1 MATPHINAEPGDFAP
16 TVLMPG
22 DPLRAKYI
30 AETFLDDAKLV
41 CDVRNVFGFTGSYRG
56 SRALD
61 HGARD
66 GDSLGLDLLLRAHGA
81 LRRQAHHAGRQLRH
95 LPPGCQAPRHRHRHG
110 RLHRLRSQPDAVHG
124 PRPRRPG
131 ELQPRPPRGRASPK
145 RATLPY
151 HVGNIFSADLFYT
164 PQPEIFD
171 LMAKYQILGVE
182 MESAGLYP
190 LAAEH
195 GVEALAVCTVSDNI
209 RTHEAMSSADRQTS
223 FNEMIELALETAV
236 AASARVNRKDARDAR
251 HRRDRIS
258 CPGAGRDAW
267 FREHRPS
274 GTSDVPAPPNQ
285 RGRSVVTGRAS
296 TTLIE
301 RAAACFVAG

>member
-30 AETFLDDAKLV
+30 AETYLEDARLV
-41 CDVRNVFGFTGSYRG
+41 CNVRNVFGFTGSYRG
-56 SRALD
+56 DELSVMA
-61 HGARD
+61 HGMGIPSASIYFSELMEHFGVKRIMRVGSCGTSHPDVKLRDIVIAMGASTDSGINRMRFMGHDLAAIASFNLVRHAVDIAEARD
-66 GDSLGLDLLLRAHGA
+66 
-81 LRRQAHHAGRQLRH
+81 
-95 LPPGCQAPRHRHRHG
+95 
-110 RLHRLRSQPDAVHG
+110 
-124 PRPRRPG
+124 
-131 ELQPRPPRGRASPK
+131 
-145 RATLPY
+145 LPY

-209 RTHEAMSSADRQTS
+209 RTHEAMSSKDRQTS
-223 FNEMIELALETAV
+223 FNQMIELALETAV
-236 AASARVNRKDARDAR
+236 AASGK
-251 HRRDRIS
+251 
-258 CPGAGRDAW
+258 
-267 FREHRPS
+267 
-274 GTSDVPAPPNQ
+274 
-285 RGRSVVTGRAS
+285 
-296 TTLIE
+296 
-301 RAAACFVAG
+301 

>member
-30 AETFLDDAKLV
+30 ADTYLEDARLV
-41 CDVRNVFGFTGSYRG
+41 CDVRNVFGFTGGYRG
-56 SRALD
+56 LD
-61 HGARD
+61 V
-66 GDSLGLDLLLRAHGA
+66 SIMAHGMGIPSA
-81 LRRQAHHAGRQLRH
+81 SIYFSELMEHFGVERIMRVGSCGTSHPDVKLRDIVIAMGASTDSGVN
-95 LPPGCQAPRHRHRHG
+95 
-110 RLHRLRSQPDAVHG
+110 RLRFMGHDLAALASFRLVRHAVEIAEA
-124 PRPRRPG
+124 R
-131 ELQPRPPRGRASPK
+131 E
-145 RATLPY
+145 LPY

-209 RTHEAMSSADRQTS
+209 RTHEAMSSEDRQTS
-223 FNEMIELALETAV
+223 FNEMIELALQTAV
-236 AASARVNRKDARDAR
+236 AASE
-251 HRRDRIS
+251 
-258 CPGAGRDAW
+258 G
-267 FREHRPS
+267 
-274 GTSDVPAPPNQ
+274 
-285 RGRSVVTGRAS
+285 
-296 TTLIE
+296 
-301 RAAACFVAG
+301 